1 MRGQEAGGTE
11 SAELVG
17 RERELRLF
25 DERWHGDPESGAR
38 RTMFHLHGVAGVG
51 KSSLLRRF
59 AAAARE
65 RDALTAVLDESAT
78 GVPEALAGIC
88 AQFAAR
94 GAPLKAL
101 ERLLETYRQ
110 RRYEAEAAVLQPD
123 PGTAA
128 PPEAPG
134 GPQPSPGLVTAAQ
147 IGVVGLGTV
156 LPVAGILD
164 PVRLASNAGELR
176 SVLSRRFGRPE
187 DVQLL
192 LDPPGALSPVLVA
205 ELTRVA
211 ARGRRIALFFD
222 TYERTGPFL
231 DPWLRGLVAE
241 ERYGPLPDGTV
252 ITTSGQR
259 APDPAVWADH
269 AGLVTGVPLSPFT
282 EAESRLLLTAK
293 RVVDEDVVRDVLRL
307 SGGLP
312 VLVSMLAENA
322 GRPDGLPDPSAT
334 AVERFLRGETDPDRR
349 GAALRGALPRRLNE
363 DILLVATGRDPDGPD
378 ADPTD
383 AAGAFPGG
391 GPGGPEPAGDP
402 SAAGL
407 FDWLGRQPFVSHRD
421 GHARYHDVVRD
432 PMLRLQRTRSP
443 RRWRAAHTRLA
454 DAFAAWA
461 AEETDGE
468 APGGPREGLRDIH
481 DSGPEEG
488 LWAVD
493 AWRTARIEETYHR
506 LCARPR
512 TALPAALRDGVLAA
526 GESVTSARRWAGA
539 VADAGADTDDAALRE
554 LGAHCLAA
562 VEDESRLAVPL
573 IGVILGRAETDDTTR
588 RRALLVRADDHRG
601 LGHHDEA
608 LADYRLA
615 IALGDDSPRTRHELG
630 ETYRVGGR
638 YEEALTEYALVLA
651 RCPDTIPTIASAAY
665 AHYKLGRH
673 DEALTGFDRAVAAR
687 PRYTWALRM
696 RAEVRNALGDGEGA
710 LADVTAA
717 HDIAPRV
724 PWVVG
729 ARAEQLRRLG
739 RHDEALTHFDRA
751 IELDPDYAWAHG
763 SRAMSHHALGGAAR
777 ALADLDRAL
786 TLDPGYAWALLRRA
800 ELHHEQG
807 DAGAALA
814 DLDRTLDISPRYVGA
829 LLLRAEIH
837 RERGDTDTAL
847 ADLDRAVATGHAEA
861 ASLVRR
867 ARLHLDRDDPAGAL
881 GDVRRL
887 VALGDTAGA
896 RAVLADPALDAIP
909 EARALVHGLTGA
921 DGGSGA

>member
-1 MRGQEAGGTE
+1 MREDG
-11 SAELVG
+11 SVELVG

-25 DERWHGDPESGAR
+25 DDRWHGDAAAGR
-38 RTMFHLHGVAGVG
+38 HRTLFHLHGVAGVG

-59 AAAARE
+59 ATAARE
-65 RDALTAVLDESAT
+65 RDALTAVLDDSAT

-110 RRYEAEAAVLQPD
+110 RRYEAEAAALPTE
-123 PGTAA
+123 PGPGA
-128 PPEAPG
+128 PPEAPGVPG

-176 SVLSRRFGRPE
+176 SVLSRRFGKPE
-187 DVQLL
+187 DVQLV
-192 LDPPGALSPVLVA
+192 LDPPGALSPVFTA
-205 ELTRVA
+205 ELARVA

-231 DPWLRGLVAE
+231 DPWLRRLVAE

-269 AGLVTGVPLSPFT
+269 AGLVTDVPLSPFT
-282 EAESRLLLTAK
+282 EAEARLLLTAK

-322 GRPDGLPDPSAT
+322 GRPDGVPDPSAT

-349 GAALRGALPRRLNE
+349 AAALRGALPRRLNE
-363 DILLVATGRDPDGPD
+363 DILLVATGRDPEGPD
-378 ADPTD
+378 ADTAD
-383 AAGAFPGG
+383 FAAPYGFDT
-391 GPGGPEPAGDP
+391 AGEA

-443 RRWRAAHTRLA
+443 RRWRTAHTRLA

-461 AEETDGE
+461 AEEVYGE
-468 APGGPREGLRDIH
+468 VPDGPRTGDAP
-481 DSGPEEG
+481 DTGPDEG

-493 AWRTARIEETYHR
+493 AWRSARIEETYHR

-526 GESVTSARRWAGA
+526 EESVTCARRWAGA

-562 VEDESRLAVPL
+562 VEDESRLAVAL

-638 YEEALTEYALVLA
+638 YEEALAEYARVLA
-651 RCPDTIPTIASAAY
+651 HDPDTIPTIASAAY

-696 RAEVRNALGDGEGA
+696 RAEVRNALGDREGA
-710 LADVTAA
+710 LADVTTA
-717 HDIAPRV
+717 HDISPGAP
-724 PWVVG
+724 WAVG
-729 ARAEQLRRLG
+729 ALAEQLRRLG
-739 RHDEALTHFDRA
+739 RHEEAVTHFDRA
-751 IELDPDYAWAHG
+751 IELDPDYAWAYG
-763 SRAMSHHALGGAAR
+763 SRAMSHRALGDTARALADLDGAVAVKPRYTWALLRRAEIHYEQGDTDR

-786 TLDPGYAWALLRRA
+786 
-800 ELHHEQG
+800 
-807 DAGAALA
+807 
-814 DLDRTLDISPRYVGA
+814 DLSPQYVGA

-837 RERGDTDTAL
+837 REQGDTDRAL
-847 ADLDRAVATGHAEA
+847 ADLDRAVATGHAETA
-861 ASLVRR
+861 TLARR
-867 ARLHLDRDDPAGAL
+867 ARLHLERDDPAGAL
-881 GDVRRL
+881 GDIRRL
-887 VALGDTAGA
+887 IGLGDTAGA
-896 RAVLADPALDAIP
+896 WAVLADPALDAIP

-921 DGGSGA
+921 DRGSGA